1 MEGTAFPPR
10 DLGTTFDQGALSAGG
25 IHERNVTVATT
36 TRRDGI
42 EVVANYTAVRV
53 DNVRIEAPLLRAT
66 VTPGG
71 PFAPHGLLSGTITG
85 SAGGTTTRRLRSFGT
100 ILESSWRAAVIAGT
114 PLAAPLPRKIDPE
127 VTSGLAFRAGVSL
140 DAHASVVVEEG
151 TFAAGG
157 FTLERVGAAFPAVT
171 SAVEVSADIDL
182 AVEVGSTLPV
192 AGAAIG
198 LDSRIQVADLQLD
211 LGVALGGR
219 RALDLG
225 RGLAG
230 HVVRSGDDLIL
241 TVPPED
247 AFGGIGR
254 LAWVFGEA
262 TDAGATVRQG
272 ALVAAPSAPPPSG
285 FLGVPSIVAPLPGA
299 VVAATGFHVQWT
311 IPPGTSFQI
320 LELRSSTG
328 VEVRKWTVLLPPD
341 ADSFDF
347 FRLLDRAP
355 QALAGG
361 RNYRLTLTCHRL
373 AEGFAL
379 GRFDEYQRILG
390 TVLGLNR
397 AEQGVTSVSAV
408 AIEVTTS

>member
-1 MEGTAFPPR
+1 M
-10 DLGTTFDQGALSAGG
+10 
-25 IHERNVTVATT
+25 
-36 TRRDGI
+36 
-42 EVVANYTAVRV
+42 
-53 DNVRIEAPLLRAT
+53 
-66 VTPGG
+66 
-71 PFAPHGLLSGTITG
+71 
-85 SAGGTTTRRLRSFGT
+85 
-100 ILESSWRAAVIAGT
+100 

-127 VTSGLAFRAGVSL
+127 VTLGLAFRAGVSL
-140 DAHASVVVEEG
+140 DPHASVVVEEG
-151 TFAAGG
+151 TLVAGG
-157 FTLERVGAAFPAVT
+157 FTLERVGAAFPAVA

-192 AGAAIG
+192 PGAAIG
-198 LDSRIQVADLQLD
+198 LDSRIQVADLRLD

-230 HVVRSGDDLIL
+230 HVVRSGDDLVL

-247 AFGGIGR
+247 AFGGTGR
-254 LAWVFGEA
+254 LAWVSGEA

-285 FLGVPSIVAPLPGA
+285 FLDVPSIVAPLPGA

-320 LELRSSTG
+320 LELRSATG

-390 TVLGLNR
+390 TILGLNR